1 MLEWTRAKEDM
12 MALAERRAEVVWE
25 GDLFRGGGR
34 LSTRSSGVLTDQ
46 AVTWAARTEQPDGKT
61 SPEELL
67 AAAHASCYSMA
78 LSNTMA
84 QAGSPPERLQVTA
97 TCSIDRKP
105 EGGIRVST
113 MRLHARGRAPGI
125 DQARFEELA
134 REGERNC
141 PISNAIRGNVEI
153 QVSAELES

>member
-1 MLEWTRAKEDM
+1 

-25 GDLFRGGGR
+25 GDLFKGGGH
-34 LSTRSSGVLTDQ
+34 LSTRSSKVLTDQ
-46 AVTWAARTEQPDGKT
+46 PVTWAARTEQPDGKT

-78 LSNTMA
+78 FSNTLA

-97 TCSIDRKP
+97 ICSIERKP

-113 MRLHARGRAPGI
+113 MQLQVRGRVPGI

-134 REGERNC
+134 REGEQNC

-153 QVSAELES
+153 QVSARLES